1 MNVDN
6 KSTTVEYEQSIEP
19 TFHEQL
25 SAYIDLMDDAIKNG
39 QQLPKNA
46 AAGNDLALMPDF
58 IAMANKKKAGLNALF
73 CNSPLEMVE
82 KVKQL
87 LLLENSSARFV
98 VNLGCGGIHC
108 MALDC
113 LVSDGK
119 CSLIGIEP
127 VGMNSSGPALLAIR
141 LQSICKREL
150 PEAALAI
157 FETDMQRSYSECAM
171 FSLFLVKK
179 MHKEDAQFL
188 ELHKKNIDKNL
199 PKSGEII
206 VSVQQANNLLPPS
219 LMKHVQ
225 SPKRLEAYLES
236 RPEVTDVVVNKKG
249 ETLLSRQQRYI
260 ATIQVEGKQITYST
274 SIEHKRLTEVKKLL
288 ESIE

>member
-6 KSTTVEYEQSIEP
+6 KSTTVEYGQSIEP
-19 TFHEQL
+19 IFHEQL
-25 SAYIDLMDDAIKNG
+25 SAYIDLMVDAIKNG

-58 IAMANKKKAGLNALF
+58 IDIANKKAGLNAIF
-73 CNSPLEMVE
+73 CNNPLEMVE

-87 LLLENSSARFV
+87 LLLENSSARFI

-108 MALDC
+108 MAVDC

-150 PEAALAI
+150 PGAYLAI
-157 FETDMQRSYSECAM
+157 FETDMQRSYGECAM

-179 MHKEDAQFL
+179 MHKESAQFQ
-188 ELHKKNIDKNL
+188 ELHKKNIDQNL

-206 VSVQQANNLLPPS
+206 VSVSQANNLLPPS

-236 RPEVTDVVVNKKG
+236 RPEVADVVVNKKG
-249 ETLLSRQQRYI
+249 ETLFSRQQRYI
-260 ATIQVEGKQITYST
+260 TTIEAEDKQITYST

-288 ESIE
+288 ESL

>member
-1 MNVDN
+1 MNVDS
-6 KSTTVEYEQSIEP
+6 KAGPVECNQSLDHS
-19 TFHEQL
+19 FHDQL
-25 SAYIDLMDDAIKNG
+25 CAYIDLMDDAIKNG
-39 QQLPKNA
+39 QQLPKDA
-46 AAGNDLALMPDF
+46 AAGNDIALIPDF
-58 IAMANKKKAGLNALF
+58 IDIANKKKAGLNAIF
-73 CNSPLEMVE
+73 CNNPLEMVE

-87 LLLENSSARFV
+87 LLLENSSARFI

-108 MALDC
+108 MAVDC

-179 MHKEDAQFL
+179 MHKESAQFQ
-188 ELHKKNIDKNL
+188 ELHKKNIDQNL

-206 VSVQQANNLLPPS
+206 VSVSQANNLLPPS

-236 RPEVTDVVVNKKG
+236 RPEVADVVVNKKG

-260 ATIQVEGKQITYST
+260 ATIEVEDKQITYST

-288 ESIE
+288 ESL